1 MAVDALTAAEL
12 AALGIAPG
20 SVPGVGPNAF
30 VGMTPNELKEALD
43 RRGIGYDRSLLGSMQ
58 QEYSSLF
65 GQGSKGKKSAKADE
79 EEEDIVGKTGVTPAN
94 ATTTAPPSKDYWGY
108 SAPVSTTKKAGE
120 EEPKISGTSLF
131 DLMTRNGM
139 IAPKAPPS
147 LPSLPGLPASKTG
160 DYAIDLSG
168 FNNLDPLYG
177 AKTPSEALA
186 GNRGGQNEFDTLDPE
201 FGAKSPS
208 EALAAGRSYNGFT
221 SQANNDLA
229 LYGKSNEAVVTFV
242 DPKTGQVSQQR
253 DKQGATGE
261 MGGPTSGGVGTG
273 GSTGSQAGNT
283 GATSPDQDNTGGI
296 GAGSTAGGM
305 AATGQAPGVGSGQNE
320 TSAGPGGGGGG
331 GGGGAGG
338 VGGMGMGDH
347 GVGGSQGSENGQGGY
362 RMGTADTGNDGDMMM
377 DEEVDPP
384 VHEDEA
390 VIPRPMRNDIG
401 EDILAEAIGLYQ
413 DKGLTPRERKIALKD
428 LLGEWAAQK

>member
-12 AALGIAPG
+12 AALGVTPG

-43 RRGIGYDRSLLGSMQ
+43 RRGIGYDRSLLGTMQ

-65 GQGSKGKKSAKADE
+65 GPGSKSKKDKSA
-79 EEEDIVGKTGVTPAN
+79 EEEDIVYNG
-94 ATTTAPPSKDYWGY
+94 APPSKDYWGY
-108 SAPVSTTKKAGE
+108 SAPPSTTKTVTDE
-120 EEPKISGTSLF
+120 LVNQFTPKSNLF
-131 DLMTRNGM
+131 NDPFFSRKN
-139 IAPKAPPS
+139 APPATVPA
-147 LPSLPGLPASKTG
+147 LPSLPAAPSTSTGGLTDQDIKG
-160 DYAIDLSG
+160 
-168 FNNLDPLYG
+168 
-177 AKTPSEALA
+177 
-186 GNRGGQNEFDTLDPE
+186 FDTLDPE

-208 EALAAGRSYNGFT
+208 EALASGRSYGGFT

-242 DPKTGQVSQQR
+242 DPKTGLVSQNR

-261 MGGPTSGGVGTG
+261 MGGPTSGGKGTG

-283 GATSPDQDNTGGI
+283 GATSPDQDNTGGF
-296 GAGSTAGGM
+296 GAGTTASSTAGGM
-305 AATGQAPGVGSGQNE
+305 AATGSAPGVGTGQNE
-320 TSAGPGGGGGG
+320 TNAGPGGGGGGG

-390 VIPRPMRNDIG
+390 VIPRPMRDDIG

-413 DKGLTPRERKIALKD
+413 DEGLTPRERKIALKD
-428 LLGEWAAQK
+428 LFGEWASRK